1 MMIHRGIDRISLGDF
16 VQKVV
21 ILKPQ
26 QTRNGRGAIEQT
38 WVELAT
44 VYGKLTVTPADEVM
58 VDQNI
63 VNQDRFE
70 FTTYVR
76 CDITSEYRLK
86 IEGILYGIT
95 SVSRLQNQPL
105 MVIKGEKITER

>member
-1 MMIHRGIDRISLGDF
+1 MIIHRGIDKVNIGDF
-16 VQKVV
+16 VQKVTV
-21 ILKPQ
+21 LKPLQ
-26 QTRNGRGAIEQT
+26 KRNSRGAMEQQ
-38 WVELAT
+38 WEEVAKL
-44 VYGKLTVTPADEVM
+44 YGKLVLNPAEEMM

-86 IEGILYGIT
+86 IEGVLYGIT

>member
-1 MMIHRGIDRISLGDF
+1 MMIHRGIDRINLGDF

-44 VYGKLTVTPADEVM
+44 VYGKLTVTPADEIM

-63 VNQDRFE
+63 VNQDRVE
-70 FTTYVR
+70 LITYTRGDVTPECR
-76 CDITSEYRLK
+76 LQIDGVLYSVTSA
-86 IEGILYGIT
+86 
-95 SVSRLQNQPL
+95 VRLQNQPL
-105 MVIKGEKITER
+105 MTLRGEKITER